1 MSLQQIFRGK
11 QASLAL
17 IFGLAFAGSA
27 RSALTQTVLDT
38 PVAASA
44 NAPITLNVVVSGK
57 GGVPV
62 SDLKQQDFTLLV
74 DKKPTPIASFKA
86 VEAPVAAGRGTV
98 AHGDVEVIL
107 LVDSV
112 NTRFS
117 HVAYERQEIQKFLKS
132 NDGVLP
138 RPVSLVL
145 LSDTDLK
152 IEPVPSRD
160 GNALSDILE
169 KSEIGLRQI
178 RRSAGFDGAVERF
191 EISARALKQIATYEA
206 TRPGRKL
213 LVWISPGWPLLSGP
227 GVNLSKKESL
237 GLFHT
242 AVDLSNSLTRAG
254 ITLSSVD
261 PLGVD
266 ESLVR
271 SSYYKAFLDGV
282 PDASKMEA
290 GNLALQVLAAQSGGR
305 VFSSSN
311 DIARG
316 IADAVSDA
324 QSFYVLTFQPPPA
337 DHPDQYR
344 SVSVNVNN
352 PGLAAR
358 TRTGFYSQP

>member
-1 MSLQQIFRGK
+1 MSFQRTLSGK
-11 QASLAL
+11 QIVAAL
-17 IFGLAFAGSA
+17 FSCIAATIGAQ
-27 RSALTQTVLDT
+27 SALTQTMPDSG
-38 PVAASA
+38 AANSH
-44 NAPITLNVVVSGK
+44 APITLNVVVSGRD
-57 GGVPV
+57 GVPV
-62 SDLKQQDFTLLV
+62 SDLGQQDFTLLL
-74 DKKPTPIASFKA
+74 DKKPTPITSFKA
-86 VEAPVAAGRGTV
+86 IQAPIAVGRETV
-98 AHGDVEVIL
+98 SHDDVEVIL

-117 HVAYERQEIQKFLKS
+117 HVAYERQEIQKFLRS
-132 NDGVLP
+132 NDGVLA

-145 LSDTDLK
+145 LSDTDLR
-152 IEPVPSRD
+152 IEPVPTRD
-160 GNALSDILE
+160 GNALSDVLG

-191 EISARALKQIATYEA
+191 EISARALKQIASYEA

-227 GVNLSKKESL
+227 GVNLTKKESL

-271 SSYYKAFLDGV
+271 TSYYKEFLNGV

-305 VFSSSN
+305 VFTSSN

-337 DHPDQYR
+337 DHADQYHGI
-344 SVSVNVNN
+344 SVTVDK